1 MTAIHK
7 KKRASDVTVTDQF
20 CGAGGSS
27 IGARRRG
34 LRVRMALNHWK
45 RAIETHQTNFPDT
58 DHDCTDISACDPR
71 RYPSTDILIT
81 SPECTTHS
89 PAGGARKPKQQR
101 DLFLPRSDDAE
112 AERSRATMYDVCRF
126 AEIHDYNII
135 IVENVVEAYTTWP
148 LFHDWLR
155 MMLTL
160 GYMHRIVS
168 MNSMFQHPTPQ
179 SRDRIYIVFWKKGN
193 RVPNLDFTPR
203 AFCLRCTEDVASVQ
217 TWKNGNS
224 IGKFGTKKQY
234 VYTCPKC
241 RSTVTPYYFAALNAI
256 DFTLPGTRIGDRPRP
271 LKQRTM
277 ERIQYGLDRYGSR
290 PLVVRTTMTSG
301 VGCRVRDASASPFDA
316 QPATN
321 ITALVSPAAIMR
333 MTGRFR
339 IHQLDAPLGAQ
350 VASCSQDMLL
360 SPAPFISTQRT
371 NNKARPISDPL
382 NGFCT
387 GNHHMLIQ
395 PAFVTECA
403 NTTADKSRT
412 KGLDDSLSTVHAGGG
427 NHALVQPG
435 FVVETAYSHSEGK
448 RTKGLDDSLATQSCR
463 NTMAFITT
471 AGSRDTEPRS
481 ADEPTPTQTGSE
493 RLALV
498 QGAALLSLRDANAM
512 HVGDL
517 TEPTMTQTAQQQTAL
532 ATTSPFFVQFYG
544 NDQASG
550 GDEALRTCTTL
561 DRHAYIEPAKL
572 AIEDCFFR
580 MLQPHEIGLA
590 MAFEADYKVLGNK
603 REMIKQYGNAVT
615 PPAMDWLLGRCI
627 ASLYPELAE

>member
-89 PAGGARKPKQQR
+89 PAGGSRKPKQQF
-101 DLFLPRSDDAE
+101 DAFIPMSDDPE

-126 AEIHDYNII
+126 AEVHDYNII

-160 GYMHRIVS
+160 GYLHRIVS
-168 MNSMFQHPTPQ
+168 MNSMHQHPTPQ
-179 SRDRIYIVFWKKGN
+179 SRDRIYIIFWKKGN
-193 RVPNLDFTPR
+193 RAPDLDFTPR
-203 AFCLRCTEDVASVQ
+203 AFCQRCSGDVLALQ
-217 TWKNGNS
+217 TWKNGNT
-224 IGKFGTKKQY
+224 IGKFGSKKQY
-234 VYTCPKC
+234 VYSCPKC
-241 RSTVTPYYFAALNAI
+241 RSMVSPYYFAALNAI
-256 DFTLPGTRIGDRPRP
+256 DFTLPGKRIGDRPRA
-271 LKQRTM
+271 LKPRTM
-277 ERIQYGLDRYGSR
+277 ERIQYGLDRYGAR

-301 VGCRVRDASASPFDA
+301 VGCRVRDASASPMDA
-316 QPATN
+316 QPASN

-333 MTGRFR
+333 MTGKFR
-339 IHQLDAPLGAQ
+339 IHQIDAPLGAQ

-382 NGFCT
+382 NGLCT

-395 PAFVTECA
+395 P
-403 NTTADKSRT
+403 
-412 KGLDDSLSTVHAGGG
+412 
-427 NHALVQPG
+427 G
-435 FVVETAYSHSEGK
+435 FVAETAYSHSEGK
-448 RTKGLDDSLATQSCR
+448 RTKGLDESLPTQSCR
-463 NTMAFITT
+463 NTMAFVTT
-471 AGSRDTEPRS
+471 AGSNEAPARS
-481 ADEPTPTQTGSE
+481 VAETLPTQTGTE
-493 RLALV
+493 HFALV
-498 QGAALLSLRDANAM
+498 HGAALLSLRDANAM

-517 TEPTMTQTAQQQTAL
+517 SEPTMTQTAQQQAAL
-532 ATTSPFFVQFYG
+532 ATRSPFFVQFYG

-550 GDEALRTCTTL
+550 GDEALRTVTTL
-561 DRHAYIEPAKL
+561 DRHGMVEPTTSKL
-572 AIEDCFFR
+572 LIEDCYFR

-590 MAFEADYKVLGNK
+590 MAFPDTYVVHGNK

-627 ASLYPELAE
+627 ASLYPEMAE